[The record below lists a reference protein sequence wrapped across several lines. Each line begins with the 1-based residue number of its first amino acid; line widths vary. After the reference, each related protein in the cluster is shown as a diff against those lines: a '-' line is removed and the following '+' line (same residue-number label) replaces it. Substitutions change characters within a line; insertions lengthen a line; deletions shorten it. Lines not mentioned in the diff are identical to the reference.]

1 MNMAFVASFK
11 KKLSFGQGRI
21 ALWDKTIRWLL
32 LAIVFLLPIFFLLP
46 NSHPLEF
53 NKVILFNTLVLITTV
68 IFFLKSFIKREIRLI
83 KTPLDWFILAFVIFY
98 LISFI
103 FSKNHYISLV
113 GVSGYYSASIISV
126 ICFVL
131 FFYLLINVI
140 RRKEDVVWFIGAL
153 ISSAVLIVIFNLFQV
168 NGVYLLPGDVTQN
181 ASFNLATSSS
191 YSLAVLVAVCLFI
204 GFGLFLYLK
213 KKWLVV
219 LSGVFIVLSLS
230 LLFLLNSE
238 TAFYT
243 LALGLF
249 IFLILITLKS
259 KQLSNWWVVLPTVI
273 LTVIVLFIFVDT
285 EKLTSVTSGE
295 SIILDQKTSAAI
307 SGKSFIKAPLWGSGP
322 QTFTYDFAQYRP
334 VEFNDSSW
342 WNLRFI
348 KASNEWFGLLATVG
362 AGGALALLALG
373 FWFLIRS
380 VLVALNVEK
389 VDEKWMLLVITA
401 VAWFIVFLTSFF
413 IPFNFTLYLLWWL
426 LLGLGV
432 RMLMSDSPE
441 EKIYSLKKSSLK
453 SSATI
458 GGIILLVV
466 GTGLVM
472 FFGVKFWLADYY
484 FIQAQEGIEEE
495 QKFSI
500 IESYLRKAVRYNPYE
515 SKYHLSLAQGYATQA
530 QLEALKT
537 GAEISAIQEL
547 TQKVISTL
555 EEVKRVDPSNPVVYE
570 QEALLYDGL
579 RNLISNVDE
588 LSVEAYVK
596 AVELEP
602 TNPFSRL
609 NLGRSR
615 LLQAQGMLAI
625 TQEGQVSE
633 QANQLIDRAIA
644 DFNQT
649 KELKQDFVLAETNLA
664 FAYEIKGEFNKALEQ
679 LESLLSRYPDNI
691 DIYWQIALIYEKQG
705 NIDQAVGQLETAQ
718 NIAPENTQIQEKL
731 EQLKSRLESG
741 EDNI

>member
-1 MNMAFVASFK
+1 MAFVAFLK
-11 KKLSFGQGRI
+11 KKMSFGQGKT
-21 ALWDKTIRWLL
+21 ALWDEIIRWLL

-46 NSHPLEF
+46 NSYPLEF

-98 LISFI
+98 LIAFI

-168 NGVYLLPGDVTQN
+168 NGIYLLPGDVTQN

-191 YSLAVLVAVCLFI
+191 YSLAILVAVCLFI
-204 GFGLFLYLK
+204 GFGLFLYLR

-219 LSGVFIVLSLS
+219 LSGVFILLS
-230 LLFLLNSE
+230 LLFLFLLNSG
-238 TAFYT
+238 TAFYA

-249 IFLILITLKS
+249 VFLILITLKS

-273 LTVIVLFIFVDT
+273 LTVIVLFIFIDT
-285 EKLTSVTSGE
+285 EKFTSIPSGE

-307 SGKSFIKAPLWGSGP
+307 SGKSFTKAPLWGSGP

-362 AGGALALLALG
+362 VGGTLAFLALG
-373 FWFLIRS
+373 LWFLIRS
-380 VLVALNVEK
+380 ALVALNVK
-389 VDEKWMLLVITA
+389 RADEKWMLLVITA
-401 VAWFIVFLTSFF
+401 VAWFIIFLTSFF

-426 LLGLGV
+426 LLGLGIKMV
-432 RMLMSDSPE
+432 ILDNPK

-453 SSATI
+453 SSAII
-458 GGIILLVV
+458 GGMVLLVV

-472 FFGVKFWLADYY
+472 FFGIKFWLADYY
-484 FIQAQEGIEEE
+484 FIQAQQGIKDEQELSTIEG
-495 QKFSI
+495 
-500 IESYLRKAVRYNPYE
+500 YLRKAVRYNPYE

-530 QLEALKT
+530 QLEAIKT
-537 GAEISAIQEL
+537 GAEISTIQEL

-555 EEVKRVDPSNPVVYE
+555 KEVKGVDPNNPVVYE

-588 LSVEAYVK
+588 LSVEAYTK

-602 TNPFSRL
+602 TNPLSRL

-625 TQEGQVSE
+625 AQEGKVSE
-633 QANQLIDRAIA
+633 QANQLIDQAIA
-644 DFNQT
+644 DFNRVN
-649 KELKQDFVLAETNLA
+649 ELKQNFILAETNLA
-664 FAYEIKGEFNKALEQ
+664 FAYEVKGEFNKALER
-679 LESLLSRYPDNI
+679 LDSVKTRYPDNVEI
-691 DIYWQIALIYEKQG
+691 RWQIAIIYEKQG
-705 NIDQAVGQLETAQ
+705 NIGQAISELEATLD
-718 NIAPENTQIQEKL
+718 IAPGNTQIQEKL
-731 EQLKSRLESG
+731 EQLKSQLNSG